1 MSTIAQR
8 VSEDCVFPVGIDSIW
23 KISENQMQFV
33 NSFKMKLAVIFGVLH
48 MILGIFIKISNT
60 IKTKN
65 WISLLTVAIP
75 QLIFMMC
82 TFFYMDILIII
93 KWRQNYSGE
102 ASKNAPSII
111 STMISAYAGFGDS
124 PFLFWA

>member
-1 MSTIAQR
+1 MPTIAQR

-93 KWRQNYSGE
+93 KWR
-102 ASKNAPSII
+102 
-111 STMISAYAGFGDS
+111 
-124 PFLFWA
+124 